1 MKTNFWKSAAA
12 LALGVAAMVACQPE
26 DSPEVIVPVFPEEV
40 VEQNVEAGASVEL
53 TFEANQ
59 DWEVSIPASE
69 QNRYWLDDAGIPASK
84 VSGKAGSQTV
94 TVVFS
99 EDEYYDENVLCE
111 VTLSM
116 GGQSQVIAKLTR
128 LAINRTL
135 DVYTAETNTWG
146 GFKNTYNAEKATAL
160 ELVTFEGDPEY
171 TQRIKVVANFDWSLS
186 LPEWCEGQIRVA
198 AGETA
203 PESLS
208 GQAGQVVEIDLK
220 GKLTTDVKAGAS
232 DFARFIDA
240 ADNSKSEQLA
250 LSLPAFENRLEVT
263 APNSM
268 EFDGDGV
275 AAGMSIGYVLGMDG
289 FVVRALEWKGEH
301 HDTQFASW
309 VSAEFAGASEG
320 ESIFVQKSFTLG
332 VTVNDGGQRYA
343 DIFVFPASMA
353 NVEAGDIC
361 DPNDDE
367 NCSFKA
373 EFEKYYLGRLTQAGA
388 VVPYISE
395 YSDPMNAVE
404 SYAATLKTYES
415 SQWWASQVGG
425 IPVANQYELTYWD
438 EYSELTMLFDSPF
451 ESYKIFDFDGVEV
464 TGNALDTFWM
474 WFTSWSDKGKVMMDP
489 ALFKNATA
497 EEMGED
503 PQSLI
508 VFYDADGNALAGV
521 WCKYTSAPA
530 DGGDSSAPIS
540 VKSGSA
546 TVEVGLGSM
555 GVPAGTLN
563 NIISGLGAG
572 AAQTEM
578 LIMASTAEC
587 EFTTNFKFTQ
597 IFVLDMN
604 GSMVTPTGFSC
615 YASSYTD
622 FKVTAQSGTECLLLF
637 MDEDGGLP
645 VVAYYSFF

>member
-12 LALGVAAMVACQPE
+12 LALGVAAMVACEKNPE
-26 DSPEVIVPVFPEEV
+26 PEKIAPVFPSEV
-40 VEQNVEAGASVEL
+40 IEQNVEAGASVEL

-69 QNRYWLDDAGIPASK
+69 QNKYWLDDAGMPASK

-99 EDEYYDENVLCE
+99 EDEYYDQNVLCE

-135 DVYTAETNTWG
+135 DVYTAETNSWG

-186 LPEWCEGQIRVA
+186 LPEWCEGQIKVA

-220 GKLTTDVKAGAS
+220 GKLTADVKAGAS

-250 LSLPAFENRLEVT
+250 LTLPAFENRLEVT

-275 AAGMSIGYVLGMDG
+275 AAGMSVGYVLGMDG
-289 FVVRALEWKGEH
+289 FVVRALEWNGEWH
-301 HDTQFASW
+301 STQFASW
-309 VSAEFAGASEG
+309 VSAEFASASEG

-332 VTVNDGGQRYA
+332 VTANESGKRYA
-343 DIFVFPASMA
+343 DIFVFPASMT
-353 NVEAGDIC
+353 NVEASDIY
-361 DPNDDE
+361 DPNDAE

-388 VVPYISE
+388 VVPYISVDE
-395 YSDPMNAVE
+395 TADN
-404 SYAATLKTYES
+404 YAASLTKATES
-415 SQWWASQVGG
+415 AWWASKVGG
-425 IPVANQYELTYWD
+425 LPVANQYELAYWD
-438 EYSELTMLFDSPF
+438 KWSDLTMVFDSPYA
-451 ESYKIFDFDGVEV
+451 SYKIFDFDFNEV
-464 TGNALDTFWM
+464 TADKLDNFWLTFTG
-474 WFTSWSDKGKVMMDP
+474 FAQNSKGRVVMDP
-489 ALFKNATA
+489 ELFDNADA
-497 EEMGED
+497 IAAGFD
-503 PQSLI
+503 PESVV
-508 VFYDADGNALAGV
+508 VFYDAEGNALAAV
-521 WCKYTSAPA
+521 TCKYTSAPA
-530 DGGDSSAPIS
+530 DGGDII
-540 VKSGSA
+540 SA
-546 TVEVGLGSM
+546 TVGSAEIMPAADMSMEGALNQLISAM
-555 GVPAGTLN
+555 GVT
-563 NIISGLGAG
+563 
-572 AAQTEM
+572 AQNEYVV
-578 LIMASTAEC
+578 MASTAEV
-587 EFTTNFKFTQ
+587 ELTTNFNISSIFIFDMQGNMVEAPADLHCYQNSMSSVQ
-597 IFVLDMN
+597 I
-604 GSMVTPTGFSC
+604 T
-615 YASSYTD
+615 ASPEANY
-622 FKVTAQSGTECLLLF
+622 LLLF
-637 MDEDGGLP
+637 MDASGNFPL
-645 VVAYYSFF
+645 VAYYMYYPTR